1 MYSYA
6 WVKDPI
12 VNAFI
17 PESGTAALGDALGGN
32 KADKNAG
39 WYKASQ
45 KAGCGGAESGE
56 KTVECM
62 RKKPWSEVLGAIKP
76 EGSQAA
82 LGGMGDFGPS
92 PDGKVVFND
101 YKARAAAGN
110 FIKRV
115 SYSTIL
121 HNLPI

>member
-17 PESGTAALGDALGGN
+17 SESGTASTGDMLSRN

-45 KAGCGGAESGE
+45 KLGCGGAEAAE
-56 KTVECM
+56 KTVGCM
-62 RKKPWSEVLGAIKP
+62 RSKPWNQVLGAIKP
-76 EGSQAA
+76 QGSQAS
-82 LGGMGDFGPS
+82 LGGMGDFAPS

-101 YKARAAAGN
+101 YKARADAGN

-115 SYSTIL
+115 SSAL
-121 HNLPI
+121 L